1 MVATQYR
8 VKDLHV
14 QKKILQPA
22 WQRIILLVVLGYESV
37 GCLLGGGMLIAQP
50 DGHLMKLPVD
60 MMHGAFVD
68 FLVPGII
75 LFGLGI
81 LNTLA
86 FVSVLR
92 RSAFDWFLAGLALG
106 GLFIWFWVE
115 IAIIRELVWLH
126 AMWGIPVLLGWLVL
140 IPFIASRHDP
150 EMMRKFLLTCGILS
164 SLWYL
169 IINIFV
175 PMQYEGYSLL
185 SQAPSELSAFDAP
198 TRILWII
205 LVAPYPLLFAAF
217 GWGVLQISGGHRKLL
232 IVGGLIIAYCI
243 KDFYWPPMHMR
254 EVIAA
259 GGGTLSDTFHIVW
272 ATLTVFLM
280 MLMMGFGAAALGKK
294 FRFYTIATFVI
305 FMVFGGL
312 TFMDSGNLEANLPTP
327 FMGLWERINIAAF
340 MLWVIV
346 FAIVLLRGSLTEKLQ
361 SKPNIGMLSS
371 N

>member
-8 VKDLHV
+8 VKDLPV

-115 IAIIRELVWLH
+115 IAIIRETVWLH

-259 GGGTLSDTFHIVW
+259 GGGTLSDTLHIVW
-272 ATLTVFLM
+272 ATMTVFFM

-294 FRFYTIATFVI
+294 FRLYTIATFLI
-305 FMVFGGL
+305 FIVFGAL
-312 TFMDSGNLEANLPTP
+312 TFMESGKLEDNLPTP

-346 FAIVLLRGSLTEKLQ
+346 FAAVLLHGSLTGKFQLQ
-361 SKPNIGMLSS
+361 SKV
-371 N
+371 